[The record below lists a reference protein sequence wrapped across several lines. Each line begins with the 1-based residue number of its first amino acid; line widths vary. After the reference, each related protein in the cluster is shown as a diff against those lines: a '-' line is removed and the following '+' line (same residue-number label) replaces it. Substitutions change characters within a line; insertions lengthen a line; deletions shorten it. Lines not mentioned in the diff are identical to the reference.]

1 MVKRNLSRQRGIS
14 ILAGRDSIIE
24 NHMNKP
30 QKIALLV
37 AALVLMFT
45 LGKTVTKIGFKAIG
59 ALTVFFWKGIIVVV
73 STLFVLSLFKKA
85 GKKK

>member
-1 MVKRNLSRQRGIS
+1 MAVLN
-14 ILAGRDSIIE
+14 SIIK

-37 AALVLMFT
+37 GALILLLT

-59 ALTVFFWKGIIVVV
+59 ALTVFFWKGIVVIVA
-73 STLFVLSLFKKA
+73 TLFVLSLFKKS
-85 GKKK
+85 GSKK

>member
-1 MVKRNLSRQRGIS
+1 
-14 ILAGRDSIIE
+14 
-24 NHMNKP
+24 MNKP

-59 ALTVFFWKGIIVVV
+59 ALTVFFWKGIVIIAA
-73 STLFVLSLFKKA
+73 TLFVLSLFKKT
-85 GKKK
+85 GNKK